1 MNRRQFNKI
10 AAALVGQ
17 IALAVGPF
25 GGLIRRGWAGIQKRV
40 LDPDTKLS
48 SLLFENPAHLDPKN
62 LPVTPVDDFGT
73 MGLTEYDVDLN
84 KWRLTVGGAVKTPMT
99 LGYSDLKRLPA
110 VERKALLI
118 CPGVFAYYA
127 LWKGVSIAELLGRA
141 GVDTKAAYVDL
152 KGPPGD
158 YEKVERFPLAEA
170 RADKVFLAYAV
181 NGRDLPEK
189 HGFPL
194 RAVAEDRMGSV
205 WVKYVQR
212 VEAVIGDP
220 SAEAEPPG
228 KTTSG
233 PAYLP

>member
-10 AAALVGQ
+10 AAGFVGQ
-17 IALAVGPF
+17 VALAAGPF
-25 GGLIRRGWAGIQKRV
+25 GGLIRKGWAGIQKRV
-40 LDPDTKLS
+40 LDADTKLS
-48 SLLFENPAHLDPKN
+48 SLLFENPGHLDPKN
-62 LPVTPVDDFGT
+62 LPITPIDEFGT
-73 MGLTEYDVDLN
+73 MGLTEYDVDLE
-84 KWRLTVGGAVKTPMT
+84 KWRIVVGGAVKTP
-99 LGYSDLKRLPA
+99 LSLSYAELKRLPA
-110 VERKALLI
+110 VERKVLLI

-141 GVDTKAAYVDL
+141 GVDARAAYVDL

-194 RAVAEDRMGSV
+194 RAVAEDHMGSV

-212 VEAVIGDP
+212 VEAVAI
-220 SAEAEPPG
+220 
-228 KTTSG
+228 SG
-233 PAYLP
+233 RPLPNSVRR